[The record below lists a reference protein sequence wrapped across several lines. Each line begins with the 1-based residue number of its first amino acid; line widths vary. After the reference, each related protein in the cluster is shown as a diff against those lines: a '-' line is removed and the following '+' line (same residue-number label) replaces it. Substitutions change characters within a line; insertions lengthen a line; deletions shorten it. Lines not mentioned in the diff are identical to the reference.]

1 MGIFQ
6 ELRERRLVQIALT
19 YAVGAWLVLQVAD
32 QLADRGIVPE
42 LVYRIVLIWAVLGV
56 PASLLIGWHHGEK
69 GRQKAPLS
77 EIAALIVLAFVALG
91 FSASS
96 VSHERQLDAQRAS
109 AENPLQARDIAVL
122 YFSDETADGEYQY
135 LADALTEDLITELS
149 QVNGLRV
156 VSRNGALQFR
166 GADVRPDSVARVL
179 RAGTVV
185 DGTIER
191 RARRLRL
198 NLRISSGITGEHLGS
213 VAIDLDPEEAL
224 TTRDSVTA
232 HAARL
237 LRVALGEEVR
247 VRQATSG
254 TRNTAAWAL
263 AQRAEKARKDA
274 EAAAREGDT
283 DRATEL
289 FDAADSML
297 AEASGMA
304 PEWSDP
310 PTSRAWLAYRRARLA
325 QANPAESARHVETA
339 LAHVDEAFRRS
350 STNARAFEARGT
362 LTYWK
367 VLGLKAAP
375 DARTEE
381 AWVRSAISDLE
392 TAVRFDP
399 LLASAHGSLAFIYAA
414 SNDATGA
421 VLAAQK
427 AYEAD
432 MFLENAPLILRR
444 LFQGSLDLE
453 TFPRARTW
461 CDEGVRRFPNDYLTV
476 ACQLRLMVTP
486 AVDRPDIDSAW
497 AIARRVEELA
507 PPARKERQRVQ
518 NEMTVAGAIAR
529 AGSILNQPRLGDS
542 AQAVLMRASAAAT
555 PDIDPTRELL
565 GIAAY
570 SWLLLGD
577 REQAVRLLEQHA
589 AADPQRYT
597 GGQEARSWWWRDL
610 EGHPRFRSIVGLD

>member
-1 MGIFQ
+1 MGFFQ

-19 YAVGAWLVLQVAD
+19 YTVGAWLVLQFAD
-32 QLADRGIVPE
+32 MLADRGIVPE
-42 LVYRIVLIWAVLGV
+42 LYYRIVLIWARLGV

-77 EIAALIVLAFVALG
+77 EIALLVVLAFVAVG

-96 VSHERQLDAQRAS
+96 ISHERQLDAQRAS

-166 GADVRPDSVARVL
+166 GADVTADSVGRVL

-198 NLRISSGITGEHLGS
+198 NLRIASGATGEHLGS

-237 LRVALGEEVR
+237 LRVALGDDVR
-247 VRQATSG
+247 LRQGTSG

-274 EAAAREGDT
+274 EAAAHGGDM
-283 DRATEL
+283 DRASEL
-289 FDAADSML
+289 FDAADAML
-297 AEASGMA
+297 AEASDLA

-310 PTSRAWLAYRRARLA
+310 PTSRAWLAYRRARLP
-325 QANPAESARHVETA
+325 QTNPAESARHVETA
-339 LAHVDEAFRRS
+339 LAHVAEAFRRS

-381 AWVRSAISDLE
+381 AWVRSAVSDLE

-414 SNDATGA
+414 SNDGTGA

-427 AYEAD
+427 AYEVD

-444 LFQGSLDLE
+444 LFQGTLDLE
-453 TFPRARTW
+453 TFPRAKTW
-461 CDEGVRRFPNDYLTV
+461 CDEGVRRFPNDYQTV

-486 AVDRPDIDSAW
+486 AVALPDIDSAW
-497 AIARRVEELA
+497 AIARRVVELA

-518 NEMTVAGAIAR
+518 SEIIVAGAIAR
-529 AGSILNQPRLGDS
+529 AGSILNQPRLADS

-565 GIAAY
+565 GMAAY

-577 REQAVRLLEQHA
+577 KDQAVRLIEQHA
-589 AADPQRYT
+589 AADPQRY
-597 GGQEARSWWWRDL
+597 GGGHEARSWWWRDL
-610 EGHPRFRSIVGLD
+610 EGHPRFRNVMGLN